1 MSIKIFVFFS
11 PVLEFGDVLTPGTRV
26 QVDLAGVAIVNEDFI
41 LNTSFTNSSQIN
53 MIS

>member
-1 MSIKIFVFFS
+1 M
-11 PVLEFGDVLTPGTRV
+11 TPGTRV

-41 LNTSFTNSSQIN
+41 LNTSFNSSQIN